1 MKAKLIAIAVL
12 AAATIIPSV
21 AYSNEA
27 LDRAEEAC
35 ENYDWPQA
43 LAWFEVAAQDG
54 NRRAQQIA
62 GFMLLYG
69 DRLYSGVQRDY
80 ERARMWLERAKAQG
94 SEEAKYMLSRLERDP
109 WLDPARLIASGGDRP
124 PQR

>member
-1 MKAKLIAIAVL
+1 MKPKLIAIAVL
-12 AAATIIPSV
+12 AGVTIIPSI
-21 AYSNEA
+21 AYPNEA

-43 LAWFEVAAQDG
+43 LAWFEVAAQAGD
-54 NRRAQQIA
+54 RRAQQLA

-80 ERARMWLERAKAQG
+80 ERARTWLERAQAQG

-109 WLDPARLIASGGDRP
+109 WLDPARLVASDRDRP
-124 PQR
+124 QSR

>member
-12 AAATIIPSV
+12 AAVTIIPSV
-21 AYSNEA
+21 AYPNEA

-54 NRRAQQIA
+54 DRRAQQIA

-80 ERARMWLERAKAQG
+80 ERARTWLERAKAQG
-94 SEEAKYMLSRLERDP
+94 SEEARHMLSRLERDP
-109 WLDPARLIASGGDRP
+109 WLDPARLVASGRDQ
-124 PQR
+124 PQSR

>member
-1 MKAKLIAIAVL
+1 MKAKLIASAVL
-12 AAATIIPSV
+12 AAALFVPTV
-21 AYSNEA
+21 AYPNEA

-54 NRRAQQIA
+54 DRRAQQIA

-80 ERARMWLERAKAQG
+80 ERARTWLERAKAQG
-94 SEEAKYMLSRLERDP
+94 SEEARYMLSRLERDP
-109 WLDPARLIASGGDRP
+109 WLDPARLVASGRDK
-124 PQR
+124 PQSR

>member
-1 MKAKLIAIAVL
+1 MKTKLIAIALV

-43 LAWFEVAAQDG
+43 LAWFEVAAEAGD
-54 NRRAQQIA
+54 RRAQQIA

-80 ERARMWLERAKAQG
+80 GRARTWLERAKAQG

-109 WLDPARLIASGGDRP
+109 WLDPARLVASDRDK
-124 PQR
+124 PQPR